1 MYNKKMTIVLVNE
14 QSPLKCMQVLL
25 IRFVI
30 ESVCIHHTRIGF
42 HASQQVGGLYQ
53 RMLVDILLYRVLIAF
68 RYRYV
73 FVAHYYAQAV
83 NGISLRH
90 VDNE

>member
-1 MYNKKMTIVLVNE
+1 MTIVLVNE

-42 HASQQVGGLYQ
+42 HASQHVGGA
-53 RMLVDILLYRVLIAF
+53 ISA
-68 RYRYV
+68 
-73 FVAHYYAQAV
+73 YA
-83 NGISLRH
+83 R
-90 VDNE
+90 